1 MKNLFFSR
9 KLFLAVV
16 VVVLAGAVPAGADV
30 FTGGSLSV
38 DVPRGWT
45 ADYDAGRHRVTVRS
59 PENDYW
65 MAVECGDAGGL
76 DAAKKAEALSKE
88 VKGSRPESL
97 EENPFRY
104 QFQARIDGREVDFTV
119 AAQGGKYLVYQE
131 ALAADS
137 FDKYSE
143 EMERI
148 WDSLKSSDP
157 AENLLLNPA
166 DDI

>member
-1 MKNLFFSR
+1 MKKSFFL
-9 KLFLAVV
+9 KLLLAAAVV
-16 VVVLAGAVPAGADV
+16 VLVGAAPAGAEV
-30 FTGGSLSV
+30 FTGGTLSV
-38 DVPRGWT
+38 DVPQGWT

-59 PENDYW
+59 PKNDYW

-76 DAAKKAEALSKE
+76 DAAHKAEALSKD

-104 QFQARIDGREVDFTV
+104 RFQARIDGREVDFTV
-119 AAQGGKYLVYQE
+119 AVQDGKFLVYLE

-157 AENLLLNPA
+157 TENLLLNPV
-166 DDI
+166 DDV